1 MSDRSHVQI
10 STSTD
15 DAPIR
20 VEYADYI
27 NKVLLDLGLART
39 YLTPE
44 DAADLVD
51 QLTAALDVYASTLK
65 AVA

>member
-1 MSDRSHVQI
+1 MSDRSHVHM

-27 NKVLLDLGLART
+27 GKVLLDLGFARM

>member
-1 MSDRSHVQI
+1 MSDRSHVHM

-20 VEYADYI
+20 VEYADYL
-27 NKVLLDLGLART
+27 NKVLVDLGIAQAF
-39 YLTPE
+39 LTPE
-44 DAADLVD
+44 HAADLVD